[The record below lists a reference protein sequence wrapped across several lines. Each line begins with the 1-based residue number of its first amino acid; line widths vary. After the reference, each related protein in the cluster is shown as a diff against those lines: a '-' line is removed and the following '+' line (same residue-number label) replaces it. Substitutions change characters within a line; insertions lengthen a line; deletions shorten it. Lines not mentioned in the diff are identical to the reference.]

1 MSRTPI
7 YHGRIVDFGLEP
19 VHLPDARPFTLEV
32 VRHPGGAAVVALNDA
47 GEVCLIHQYRHAGG
61 GWVWELPAG
70 KLEPDEPP
78 EATARRELE
87 EEAGVRA
94 ARWESLGSLLS
105 TPGFCD
111 ERIHLYLA
119 DELTL
124 VPTAH
129 EEHEH
134 IEVHWLPLGN
144 AVEQALSGE
153 IEDAKSVIGLLRA
166 AARAAQAR
174 RSREA

>member
-7 YHGRIVDFGLEP
+7 YRGHVVELGIEP
-19 VHLPDARPFTLEV
+19 VQLPDAAPFTLEV
-32 VRHPGGAAVVALNDA
+32 VRHPGGAAVVAINERD
-47 GEVCLIHQYRHAGG
+47 EVCLIHQYRHAGG
-61 GWVWELPAG
+61 GWIWELPAG

-78 EATARRELE
+78 ETTALRELE

-94 ARWESLGSLLS
+94 ERWDSLGSFLS
-105 TPGFCD
+105 SPGFCD

-119 DELTL
+119 RGLRE

-134 IEVHWLPLGN
+134 IEIHWVPFSD
-144 AVEQALSGE
+144 ALSRAIDGD
-153 IEDAKSVIGLLRA
+153 IDDGKSVIGLLRA
-166 AARAAQAR
+166 AALLQADD
-174 RSREA
+174 

>member
-1 MSRTPI
+1 MSRTPL
-7 YHGRIVDFGLEP
+7 YHGRIVDFGVEP
-19 VHLPDARPFTLEV
+19 VRLPDARPFTLEV

-47 GEVCLIHQYRHAGG
+47 REVCLIHQYRHAGG
-61 GWVWELPAG
+61 GWLWELPAG

-78 EATARRELE
+78 GETARRELE

-94 ARWESLGSLLS
+94 KRWDSLGSLLS

-119 DELTL
+119 RDLNH

-134 IEVHWLPLGN
+134 IEVHWLPLEE
-144 AVEQALSGE
+144 AVAQALNGE
-153 IEDAKSVIGLLRA
+153 IEDAKSIIGLLRA
-166 AARAAQAR
+166 AARLG
-174 RSREA
+174 E

>member
-1 MSRTPI
+1 MSRTTL
-7 YHGRIVDFGLEP
+7 YRGRIVDFGVEP
-19 VHLPDARPFTLEV
+19 VRLPDALPFTLEV
-32 VRHPGGAAVVALNDA
+32 VRHPGGAAVVAVNDA
-47 GEVCLIHQYRHAGG
+47 REVCLIHQYRHAGG
-61 GWVWELPAG
+61 GWLWELPAG

-78 EATARRELE
+78 EETARRELE

-94 ARWESLGSLLS
+94 ERWDSLGSLLS

-119 DELTL
+119 RELSH

-134 IEVHWLPLGN
+134 IEVHWLPLEE
-144 AVEQALSGE
+144 AVNQALDGE
-153 IEDAKSVIGLLRA
+153 IEDAKSIIGLLRA
-166 AARAAQAR
+166 AALLG
-174 RSREA
+174 E